1 MAANEPR
8 LYPWDPNEVH
18 HDEDSE
24 LQRALTESRL
34 EHEASLASIEA
45 SVAPPQP
52 PPPPPP
58 PAPAPAPAE
67 ALPSSSPPSSSPP
80 SSGPLPVLGGV
91 LATLGN
97 SVRSGLLGT
106 AASAEAASAAGATPR
121 TLVPYSIDQLRSSDA
136 ASPPAERPF
145 IVMATVTNARGG
157 GHGGSSGGATPTP
170 RLRLGP
176 FATRGEAEAA
186 ALACCPPVWEP
197 EQPACS
203 RCGHT
208 FGLLRRRHHCR
219 NCGGCVCATC
229 CVTWPRASLPE
240 QYFVDDTK
248 RSNDGAGVRVCTAC
262 DGAVANFRVALLA
275 GDVGAAQRYFD
286 GGRANINLRRPFP
299 QADGALLPVH
309 CAAAGGS
316 LAALRWLAVDNY
328 CPLSGPD
335 ALSFG
340 RPRKSVLRVAIEQSA
355 VDVMQWLLCADAE
368 AVPAHV
374 GLPVPMPP
382 DTGVA
387 SAALH
392 RALLAALRDG
402 WQQRTLTAM
411 ALEEAAHVAARAS
424 FDGTD
429 ADDSRDG
436 AAAGGGRR
444 GGAPAGAPVA
454 TPAGGAD
461 GADLSEDAE
470 CVVCFSAPRDCVLVP
485 CGHAHTC
492 MQCGAALV
500 HCPMCRNSVE
510 RAVRLFT

>member
-1 MAANEPR
+1 MAA
-8 LYPWDPNEVH
+8 
-18 HDEDSE
+18 
-24 LQRALTESRL
+24 
-34 EHEASLASIEA
+34 
-45 SVAPPQP
+45 
-52 PPPPPP
+52 
-58 PAPAPAPAE
+58 
-67 ALPSSSPPSSSPP
+67 SPPSSSPP
-80 SSGPLPVLGGV
+80 ASGPLPALGGV

-106 AASAEAASAAGATPR
+106 AASAEAAPAATPTPR
-121 TLVPYSIDQLRSSDA
+121 TLVPYSIDQLRSSSLGDA
-136 ASPPAERPF
+136 ASPPAERPY

-157 GHGGSSGGATPTP
+157 GHGGSSSGVVAPTP

-176 FATRGEAEAA
+176 FATRGEAEAT

-219 NCGGCVCATC
+219 NCGGCVCSTC

-240 QYFVDDTK
+240 QYFVDEHK

-262 DGAVANFRVALLA
+262 DGAVANFRAALLA
-275 GDVGAAQRYFD
+275 GDVGAAYRAFD

-328 CPLSGPD
+328 CAISGPD
-335 ALSFG
+335 ALSLG

-355 VDVMQWLLCADAE
+355 VDVMQWLLCAE
-368 AVPAHV
+368 AGAAPAHV
-374 GLPVPMPP
+374 GLPVPMPA

-387 SAALH
+387 GAALH

-402 WQQRTLTAM
+402 WQQRSLTEM
-411 ALEEAAHVAARAS
+411 ALEEAANVAARAS

-429 ADDSRDG
+429 ADSHGG

-444 GGAPAGAPVA
+444 GSAAAGAPVA
-454 TPAGGAD
+454 SPAGGGD
-461 GADLSEDAE
+461 GAELPEDAE
-470 CVVCFSAPRDCVLVP
+470 CVVCFSSPRDCVLVP